1 MQAVITP
8 SYGGPDTLELRDIP
22 RPTPG
27 EGEVLIKVHAAS
39 LNAADWHVL
48 RADPFFVRMSF
59 GLRRPKIKGLGADVA
74 GVVEAIGPSVTDYA
88 VGDEVLGEL
97 GSCGFGACAEFVS
110 APTRFLTLKPA
121 EISFAQAAALPMA
134 GVTALQALRDQAK
147 VQPGESVLIHGASG
161 GVGSFAI
168 QIAKALGAH
177 VTAVGSAGK
186 MEQMSALGADEVID
200 YTSSDAFADGRK
212 WDVILGINGFRPLK
226 TYRSALNPSGR
237 YLMIGGTGKQ
247 MFQGVVLGRFLS
259 RGGKSLGPVMASVSA
274 EKLTTIAA
282 MAQRGE
288 LTAVIDRTFPLAES
302 SDAMRHLEAGHS
314 HGKTIVAVVES
325 AS

>member
-1 MQAVITP
+1 M
-8 SYGGPDTLELRDIP
+8 ELRDIP